1 MDKKEELEI
10 DFLKKEEKDYIVK
23 FLEELSKV
31 FDFENEDNDYMSQ
44 KEELLHK
51 CLWLEGDNY
60 TFLDLRRDLSSFEED
75 DKTSKNT
82 LIDNRSYIGEDKM
95 TEVYQCLTEKL
106 L

>member
-51 CLWLEGDNY
+51 C
-60 TFLDLRRDLSSFEED
+60 
-75 DKTSKNT
+75 
-82 LIDNRSYIGEDKM
+82 
-95 TEVYQCLTEKL
+95 
-106 L
+106 